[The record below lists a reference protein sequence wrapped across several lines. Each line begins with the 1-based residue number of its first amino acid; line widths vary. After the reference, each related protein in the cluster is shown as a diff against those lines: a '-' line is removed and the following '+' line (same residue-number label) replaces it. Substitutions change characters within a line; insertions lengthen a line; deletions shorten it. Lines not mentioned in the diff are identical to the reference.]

1 MTRKITIVLLLLIAT
16 VIAWGQTTFT
26 VNAPQRVA
34 EGEKFAVTF
43 RLKNGEGS
51 GLKAPNINGCSL
63 VFGPAVSSSKSFSV
77 INGKT
82 SSSSVYDYTYTF
94 RADKAGTYTIG
105 EASITVDGKKLTTRP
120 VQITVVKGN
129 PQSSNSSN
137 QNSAAVDFDDISTQ
151 SAEKPVSANDVFV
164 RIILSRNSAYEQ
176 EAVEC
181 TIKLYTKY
189 SISSFFPTKQ
199 PSFDGFLIEELNLQ
213 PSLNQV
219 EEFNGQRYMT
229 AILKKCIIFPQK
241 SGKLTIN
248 SGNYDINV
256 VQYDNVNMGLFT
268 VQNPRE
274 RKIQVSS
281 NSASVNILPLPSP
294 QPEGFNGAVGKFE
307 VSTRIIGNNFR
318 TNDPAS
324 LIYTITGTG
333 NIKYIKEPV
342 IDFPSEF
349 EQYSPKMDVKTNI
362 AGNSIT
368 GTATIEYTFVP
379 QAVGDFVI
387 GGDKFVYFDVDKKT
401 YVTIDTPSY
410 PVKVLK
416 GNNDNVVTEK
426 KDVKKKNE
434 DILYIQT
441 THSNLSKTHGYI
453 LNEWWYWMAMLLPI
467 LILVGVVIVY
477 RKNIRKSL
485 DVQGMKLAKAN
496 KVARKRLKTA
506 KRFMDNNNSEQ
517 FYEETLKALWGYL
530 SDKLLIPVSQLSR
543 DNVIQELKAF
553 GADETTCTQLLQVL
567 DDCEMARY
575 TPDASHS
582 RLEEEYDLTCEV
594 IHNIEKIKRSKQG
607 K

>member
-1 MTRKITIVLLLLIAT
+1 MTRKIIILFISFFIAF
-16 VIAWGQTTFT
+16 IACGQTSFT

-34 EGEKFAVTF
+34 EGEKFAITF
-43 RLKNGEGS
+43 RLKNGEGT
-51 GLKAPNINGCSL
+51 GLKAPNINGCTL
-63 VFGPAVSSSKSFSV
+63 MFGPAVSSSKSFSV

-82 SSSSVYDYTYTF
+82 SSSSVYDYTFTF

-105 EASITVDGKKLTTRP
+105 EASIVVDGKKFTTRP
-120 VQITVVKGN
+120 MQLTVVKGN
-129 PQSSNSSN
+129 PQGGNSSN
-137 QNSAAVDFDDISTQ
+137 HQSTGVDFDDISTQ
-151 SAEKPVSANDVFV
+151 SADKRVSANDVFV

-199 PSFDGFLIEELNLQ
+199 PSFDGFLIEELNIQ
-213 PSLNQV
+213 PALNQV

-229 AILKKCIIFPQK
+229 ALLKKCIMFPQK

-256 VQYDNVNMGLFT
+256 VQYDNVNMGLFS

-294 QPEGFNGAVGKFE
+294 QPAGFNGAVGKFE
-307 VSTRIIGNNFR
+307 VSTRLIGNNFR
-318 TNDPAS
+318 TNEPSS
-324 LIYTITGTG
+324 LIYTISGIG

-349 EQYSPKMDVKTNI
+349 EQYSPKMDVKTNVT
-362 AGNSIT
+362 GNNIS

-379 QAVGDFVI
+379 QSVGDFVI
-387 GGDKFVYFDVDKKT
+387 GGDKFVYFDVDQKK

-416 GNNDNVVTEK
+416 GVNDNSTVQK
-426 KDVKKKNE
+426 KDIKKKNE
-434 DILYIQT
+434 DILYIST
-441 THSNLSKTHGYI
+441 SSSRLSKSHGFV
-453 LNEWWYWMAMLLPI
+453 LNELWYWMVMFLPVLVLL
-467 LILVGVVIVY
+467 VSVVVY
-477 RKNIRKSL
+477 RKNIRKAM

-496 KVARKRLKTA
+496 KVARRRLKTA
-506 KRFMDNNNSEQ
+506 KKFMDSNKSEQ

-543 DNVIQELKAF
+543 ENVIQELKLF
-553 GADETTCTQLLQVL
+553 GADESTCNQLLQVL

-575 TPDASHS
+575 TPSLSQS
-582 RLEEEYDLTCEV
+582 RLEEEYELTCEV
-594 IHNIEKIKRSKQG
+594 IHNIEKIKRNKQG

>member
-1 MTRKITIVLLLLIAT
+1 MIRRVCILYFIFFVAF
-16 VIAWGQTTFT
+16 VVGAQTTFT

-34 EGEKFAVTF
+34 EGEKFAITF

-51 GLKAPNINGCSL
+51 GLKAPNINGCTL
-63 VFGPAVSSSKSFSV
+63 MFGPAVSSSKSFSV

-105 EASITVDGKKLTTRP
+105 EASIVVDGKKLSTRP
-120 VQITVVKGN
+120 LQLTVVKGN
-129 PQSSNSSN
+129 PQGGSNSN
-137 QNSAAVDFDDISTQ
+137 RQSAAVDFDDISTQ
-151 SAEKPVSANDVFV
+151 SADKQVSSNDVFV

-199 PSFDGFLIEELNLQ
+199 PSFDGFLIEELNIQ
-213 PSLNQV
+213 PSLNQI

-229 AILKKCIIFPQK
+229 ALLKKCIIFPQK

-256 VQYDNVNMGLFT
+256 VQYDNVNMGLFS

-294 QPEGFNGAVGKFE
+294 QPAGFNGAVGKYE
-307 VSTRIIGNNFR
+307 VSTRLIGNNFR
-318 TNDPAS
+318 TNEPAS
-324 LIYTITGTG
+324 LIYTISGVG
-333 NIKYIKEPV
+333 NIKYVKEPV

-349 EQYSPKMDVKTNI
+349 ELYSPKMEVKTDVT
-362 AGNSIT
+362 GNNVS
-368 GTATIEYTFVP
+368 GKATIEYIFVP

-387 GGDKFVYFDVDKKT
+387 GGDKFVYFDLEQKK

-416 GNNDNVVTEK
+416 GVNDNSDNVQK
-426 KDVKKKNE
+426 KDIKKKND
-434 DILYIQT
+434 DILYIT
-441 THSNLSKTHGYI
+441 PLSSKLTKEHEFV
-453 LNEWWYWMAMLLPI
+453 LEQWWFWMVMLLPV
-467 LILVGVVIVY
+467 LILSASVIVY
-477 RKNIRKSL
+477 RNKIRKMS

-496 KVARKRLKTA
+496 KVARKRLKIA
-506 KRFMDNNNSEQ
+506 RKLMNDNKSEQ

-530 SDKLLIPVSQLSR
+530 SDKLSIPVSQLSR
-543 DNVIQELKAF
+543 ENVIQELKAY
-553 GADETTCTQLLQVL
+553 GADEIACNELLQVL

-575 TPDASHS
+575 TPTLSQS
-582 RLEEEYDLTCEV
+582 RLEEEYELTCDV
-594 IHNIEKIKRSKQG
+594 IHNIERIKRNK
-607 K
+607 